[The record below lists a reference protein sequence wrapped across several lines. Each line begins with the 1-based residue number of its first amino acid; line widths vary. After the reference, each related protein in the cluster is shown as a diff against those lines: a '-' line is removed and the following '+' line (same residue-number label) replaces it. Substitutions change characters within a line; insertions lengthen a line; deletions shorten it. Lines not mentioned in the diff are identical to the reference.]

1 MTSYANMAEQVN
13 HDRLVCVSS
22 VLSTFRS
29 FIVTEKEA
37 RDEVSAQVLF
47 IGCLSALYE
56 TNLEVL

>member
-1 MTSYANMAEQVN
+1 MTSSANVAEQVN

-22 VLSTFRS
+22 VLFMLRS
-29 FIVTEKEA
+29 FVVTEKEA
-37 RDEVSAQVLF
+37 RDEVSAQVLS